1 MLVARRRA
9 CSLYERKEGKE
20 REGERKRCISNCSQD
35 HSTRRAECGQHAQ
48 PCGRTL
54 AFTHSLTHTH
64 AHNRSFIHTHTHT
77 HPQELLQDKQFEND
91 LSQLKLQNAGKSD
104 ERPRTKSSS
113 SRKKAKQRGRNGGKG
128 RGEKSKKHCARF
140 FEIRIANHAPL
151 SLRLNLD
158 GRLKEKEFAT
168 ITAEQ
173 QAATVVAVTAT
184 AAEAAAK
191 VRVKAETETEVG
203 TEPELQTGGE
213 TATAAEA
220 AKLAETATSAEHC

>member
-9 CSLYERKEGKE
+9 CSLLKRERKGKRGGE
-20 REGERKRCISNCSQD
+20 RERCISNCSQD

-54 AFTHSLTHTH
+54 AFTHSRTHTH

-113 SRKKAKQRGRNGGKG
+113 SRKKAKQRSRNGGKG
-128 RGEKSKKHCARF
+128 RGEKSKKHCVRF

-173 QAATVVAVTAT
+173 QAASSNCCGSCWGRDCDCGRGSR
-184 AAEAAAK
+184 EGK
-191 VRVKAETETEVG
+191 N
-203 TEPELQTGGE
+203 
-213 TATAAEA
+213 
-220 AKLAETATSAEHC
+220 

>member
-9 CSLYERKEGKE
+9 CSLFKRERRGKRGGE
-20 REGERKRCISNCSQD
+20 REGCISNCSQD

-54 AFTHSLTHTH
+54 AFTYSRTHTH

-113 SRKKAKQRGRNGGKG
+113 SRKKAKQRGRNGG
-128 RGEKSKKHCARF
+128 RGEERNQKNIVRDFSRF
-140 FEIRIANHAPL
+140 
-151 SLRLNLD
+151 
-158 GRLKEKEFAT
+158 
-168 ITAEQ
+168 
-173 QAATVVAVTAT
+173 
-184 AAEAAAK
+184 
-191 VRVKAETETEVG
+191 
-203 TEPELQTGGE
+203 ELQIMRRC
-213 TATAAEA
+213 
-220 AKLAETATSAEHC
+220 HCG